1 MIELVDHGRGCEWVG
16 GATWAVRTYESS
28 VACLSRWAPC
38 VRDHGLGR
46 DSSLEVR
53 IGLRDYPACEPCSGP
68 PRRYLGCFQPCR
80 NSLDLDG
87 QALDS
92 VGERYL
98 APLHQVFLLTFEL
111 GDLAV
116 LLVKLVGK

>member
-1 MIELVDHGRGCEWVG
+1 MG

-53 IGLRDYPACEPCSGP
+53 IGLRDYPAYEPCSGP
-68 PRRYLGCFQPCR
+68 PRRYLGCFQPRC
-80 NSLDLDG
+80 NSLDLHS
-87 QALDS
+87 QALDR
-92 VGERYL
+92 VCQRYL
-98 APLHQVFLLTFEL
+98 TPLHEILLLPFEL

-116 LLVKLVGK
+116 LLV